1 MKSKHLKL
9 NAKLIQELYFA
20 LEYNMEHDLGDRAR
34 NERQLSVLENMI
46 DENRTDLSDE
56 DMAELFMVLLENDIS
71 RFNDQVEWSCRN
83 TSVFGS
89 LSSLMQESFAW

>member
-20 LEYNMEHDLGDRAR
+20 LEYNMEHGLGDQTR
-34 NERQLSVLENMI
+34 NERQLSVLEKMI

-71 RFNDQVEWSCRN
+71 RFNDQVESSCRK
-83 TSVFGS
+83 TSVFSS
-89 LSSLMQESFAW
+89 LSGLMQESFAW